1 MRLAG
6 KVAYITGG
14 ASGIGAACAR
24 IFAREGASVAVVDR
38 DAGAARALAD
48 ELRAAGASAVTD
60 TVNVTDR
67 EAVEASM
74 AGAADALGELS
85 ILVNSAGITARNL
98 PQEND
103 WLKRWEAVMEV
114 NVKGTVVA
122 SAIFCER
129 AAASGQGGAIVNL
142 SSIYGQVARP
152 PALNLGPDGYTHS
165 KGAVL
170 QITRDFAI
178 GNVAH
183 KVRVNC
189 LCPGFIRT
197 PMTAGLRDMP
207 EMDDTLVSLHPMG
220 RLGEADEVA
229 NCALFL
235 ASDEASFVT
244 GAILP
249 VDGGYLAV

>member
-6 KVAYITGG
+6 KVAYLTGG

-24 IFAREGASVAVVDR
+24 IFAREGAAIAVVDQ
-38 DAGAARALAD
+38 DAAAAQALVE
-48 ELRAAGASAVTD
+48 ELQASGASATAD
-60 TVNVTDR
+60 TLDVTDR

-74 AGAADALGELS
+74 ARAAKTLGELT
-85 ILVNSAGITARNL
+85 ILVNSAGITARNVSD
-98 PQEND
+98 END
-103 WLKRWEAVMEV
+103 WLKRWEAVMQV
-114 NVKGTVVA
+114 NVKGTVIASVA
-122 SAIFCER
+122 FCER
-129 AAASGQGGAIVNL
+129 AEASRQGGAIINL

-152 PALNLGPDGYTHS
+152 PDFNRGPDGYTHS

-170 QITRDFAI
+170 QVTRDFAV
-178 GNVAH
+178 GNVRH
-183 KVRVNC
+183 NVRVNC

-197 PMTAGLRDMP
+197 PLTEALRETP
-207 EMDDTLVSLHPMG
+207 AVQETLVSLHPMG

>member
-24 IFAREGASVAVVDR
+24 SFAREGAAIAVADQNV
-38 DAGAARALAD
+38 ANAEALVD
-48 ELRAAGASAVTD
+48 ELRVGGANATADAVD
-60 TVNVTDR
+60 VTDR
-67 EAVEASM
+67 EAVQASM
-74 AGAADALGELS
+74 ARAAKSLGELTEL
-85 ILVNSAGITARNL
+85 INSAGITARNL
-98 PQEND
+98 PDEND
-103 WLKRWEAVMEV
+103 WLKRWEAVMRV

-122 SAIFCER
+122 SVAFCER
-129 AAASGQGGAIVNL
+129 AEASRQGGAIVNL

-152 PALNLGPDGYTHS
+152 QALNLGPDGYSHS

-170 QITRDFAI
+170 QITRELAV
-178 GNVAH
+178 GNAKH
-183 KVRVNC
+183 NVRVNC

-197 PMTAGLRDMP
+197 PLTDGLRVTP
-207 EMDDTLVSLHPMG
+207 GVEDTLISLHPMG
-220 RLGEADEVA
+220 RLGEAQEVA

-235 ASDEASFVT
+235 VSDEASFVT

>member
-6 KVAYITGG
+6 KVAYLTGG

-24 IFAREGASVAVVDR
+24 IFAREGAAIAVVDQ
-38 DAGAARALAD
+38 DAAAAEALAD
-48 ELRAAGASAVTD
+48 ELRAGGANALAD
-60 TVNVTDR
+60 TVDVTDR
-67 EAVEASM
+67 EAIEASM
-74 AGAADALGELS
+74 ARAAGSLGELTV
-85 ILVNSAGITARNL
+85 LVNCAGITARNL
-98 PQEND
+98 PDEND
-103 WLKRWEAVMEV
+103 WLKRWEAVMRV
-114 NVKGTVVA
+114 NVKGTVIA
-122 SAIFCER
+122 SAAFCER
-129 AAASGQGGAIVNL
+129 AEASRQGGAIINL

-152 PALNLGPDGYTHS
+152 AALNLGPDGYTHS

-178 GNVAH
+178 GNVKH
-183 KVRVNC
+183 NVRVNC

-197 PMTAGLRDMP
+197 PLIKGLRETGGM
-207 EMDDTLVSLHPMG
+207 EETLVSLHPMG
-220 RLGEADEVA
+220 RLGEAEEVA